1 VAATARRDARQKY
14 KCACLGLGDH
24 GVVLA
29 PEGEVLAPARSIGGG
44 RRAHRLVVMKKL
56 VFLALIVALG
66 IVAARRLR
74 DVTGD
79 AAVRG

>member
-1 VAATARRDARQKY
+1 
-14 KCACLGLGDH
+14 
-24 GVVLA
+24 VL
-29 PEGEVLAPARSIGGG
+29 VLARSIGGG

>member
-1 VAATARRDARQKY
+1 
-14 KCACLGLGDH
+14 
-24 GVVLA
+24 
-29 PEGEVLAPARSIGGG
+29 
-44 RRAHRLVVMKKL
+44 MKKL

-79 AAVRG
+79 EAVEGSR